1 MSRSVR
7 LLALAALPLAAALL
21 VACGS
26 LAVQVPKGNKYRE
39 GAELFAQRC
48 AGCHTLEPAGAEG
61 SSTRLGHVERTD
73 GPSFDQRKERS
84 VREVLYAI
92 RNGGYSGAI
101 MPQNIVVGA
110 EAEKVAE
117 FLVACSGKKALQPE
131 APGTPPPAPPPTKS
145 KQTMP
150 PGSPPPSPLPKKPEE
165 TEAPDSPASPPGQP
179 PPPPARSDCG
189 E

>member
-1 MSRSVR
+1 MSRPIR
-7 LLALAALPLAAALL
+7 LVVLAALPLGAAVL

-26 LAVQVPKGNKYRE
+26 IAVQVPKGNELRE

-48 AGCHTLEPAGAEG
+48 AGCHTLTAAGAEG
-61 SSTRLGHVERTD
+61 STTRLGQNERTD
-73 GPSFDQRKERS
+73 GPNFDQRKERS

-110 EAEKVAE
+110 EAEKVAQ
-117 FLVACSGKKALQPE
+117 FVVSCSGQKALQPKS
-131 APGTPPPAPPPTKS
+131 PGTPPPAPPPTKS
-145 KQTMP
+145 KQTVP
-150 PGSPPPSPLPKKPEE
+150 PETPQITPPAKKPGQAPAPQATPAPPRE
-165 TEAPDSPASPPGQP
+165 T
-179 PPPPARSDCG
+179 DCG

>member
-1 MSRSVR
+1 MSRPVR
-7 LLALAALPLAAALL
+7 LLALAALPFGAAAL

-26 LAVQVPKGNKYRE
+26 LAVQVPKGNEYRD

-61 SSTRLGHVERTD
+61 SAARLGENERTD

-84 VREVLYAI
+84 VQEVLFAI
-92 RNGGYSGAI
+92 RNGGFSGAI

-117 FLVACSGKKALQPE
+117 FLVACSGKKAKQPK
-131 APGTPPPAPPPTKS
+131 APGTPPPSPPLTKS
-145 KQTMP
+145 KQTGP
-150 PGSPPPSPLPKKPEE
+150 PGNPPPSPPLERSDQPEV
-165 TEAPDSPASPPGQP
+165 PGTQAP
-179 PPPPARSDCG
+179 PPPRRSDCG